1 MQSQSEV
8 KFEKFSNLLRLIDL
22 EMTNNKG
29 VLHRSLVLIPIILL
43 LMSAKQTA
51 SQQQS
56 NAKLNEAALRFRRK
70 AGQYDGL
77 DPLEYMKKLRESMA
91 SSNGTPTDLDNNPTS
106 VWCLL
111 DQGEYSL

>member
-8 KFEKFSNLLRLIDL
+8 KFEKFSTLLRLIDL
-22 EMTNNKG
+22 EMINNKG
-29 VLHRSLVLIPIILL
+29 VLHRSLVLISILL
-43 LMSAKQTA
+43 LLLSAKQTA
-51 SQQQS
+51 SEQQS
-56 NAKLNEAALRFRRK
+56 NAKLNEPALRFRRK
-70 AGQYDGL
+70 AGQHNGL

-91 SSNGTPTDLDNNPTS
+91 SSSGTPTDLDNNPTS